1 MEDTAGEAMNTGI
14 TFLRILSPFYFVIS
28 IKLGADGVLRGS
40 GLMKQ
45 FMIATFTDLILR
57 VAVAIGLARVLGSV
71 GIWMAWP
78 IGWVL
83 GTGLS
88 LMFYRKGPWYQNNSV
103 NLTDIDRK

>member
-1 MEDTAGEAMNTGI
+1 MNTGI
-14 TFLRILSPFYFVIS
+14 IFLRILSPFYFVVS
-28 IKLGADGVLRGS
+28 MKLAADGVLRGS

-45 FMIATFTDLILR
+45 FMISTFTDLILR
-57 VAVAIGLARVLGSV
+57 VAVAMMLSQVLGSV

-88 LMFYRKGPWYQNNSV
+88 LLFYKKGPWNQ
-103 NLTDIDRK
+103 KPE